1 MTDLTKTKAYFDRLV
16 NIHTEIDTL
25 TQDLGQL
32 KEEVKEKLPDVN
44 FTDLSRAAKLQ
55 AQQKLGQTVDK
66 MNSFVDLAEAV
77 TGA

>member
-1 MTDLTKTKAYFDRLV
+1 MTDLTKTKDYFNRLV

-32 KEEVKEKLPDVN
+32 KEEVQEKLPDVN

-77 TGA
+77 TGE